1 MSQQFPPGQQP
12 PPGYGYPPPLP
23 PKKTSV
29 GKVLGFGCL
38 GIVGLVVV
46 IGIAGAALS
55 GGGEDEGKTATPPA
69 ASSAAPKQPE
79 APASAAPEEKA
90 AVEVTAKKTAFKA
103 SVLAQGDAYTSVSVT
118 VTNNSSKPIDV
129 NPLYFTLTDTSGGK
143 HTVEL
148 GVDEDQIGTV
158 ELAPGENIT
167 GTVTGK
173 GKWTAKSV
181 SYTDGLIGKAVR
193 ADVS

>member
-1 MSQQFPPGQQP
+1 M
-12 PPGYGYPPPLP
+12 
-23 PKKTSV
+23 

-79 APASAAPEEKA
+79 APASAASEKKA

-103 SVLAQGDAYTSVSVT
+103 SVLAQGDACTSVSSRSPT
-118 VTNNSSKPIDV
+118 TRPSRS
-129 NPLYFTLTDTSGGK
+129 T
-143 HTVEL
+143 
-148 GVDEDQIGTV
+148 
-158 ELAPGENIT
+158 
-167 GTVTGK
+167 
-173 GKWTAKSV
+173 
-181 SYTDGLIGKAVR
+181 
-193 ADVS
+193 

>member
-1 MSQQFPPGQQP
+1 M
-12 PPGYGYPPPLP
+12 
-23 PKKTSV
+23 
-29 GKVLGFGCL
+29 
-38 GIVGLVVV
+38 
-46 IGIAGAALS
+46 
-55 GGGEDEGKTATPPA
+55 
-69 ASSAAPKQPE
+69 
-79 APASAAPEEKA
+79 
-90 AVEVTAKKTAFKA
+90 
-103 SVLAQGDAYTSVSVT
+103 
-118 VTNNSSKPIDV
+118 